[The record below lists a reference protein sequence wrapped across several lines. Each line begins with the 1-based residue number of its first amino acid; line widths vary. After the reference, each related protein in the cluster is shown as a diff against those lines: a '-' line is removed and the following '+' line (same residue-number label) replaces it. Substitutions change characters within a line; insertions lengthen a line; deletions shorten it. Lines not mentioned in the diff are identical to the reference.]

1 MKTILYII
9 LSLLLFTTL
18 NLAGQEA
25 KKVFHQ
31 AMEQEIARNMKDLH
45 LKGMKDPFY
54 IGLNILDAKY
64 FFVHSSLG
72 ALIKSAENSNRYS
85 LNSRILVGDF
95 NSNNLNYRNSFGLL
109 SGITTFPLD
118 NSIQAV
124 QRNLWLLFDRG
135 YKSATE
141 SFEAKQSAIKST
153 TQNEDISGLPDFT
166 SSEKVTVEKPETEL
180 KFNNEKLVQ
189 YSNEISAVFKSYKWL
204 SSSWV
209 RIAGIK
215 GNIYYSNSEGS
226 KATYPS
232 SLIRLIVSAETQMA
246 NGEILELYRIYHALN
261 EAGLPTKEQVILDAK
276 AIAETLSELKNAP
289 VFDDVYN
296 GPVLFE
302 DQAAGEVVRKTMF
315 YGYTDNLY
323 SVRVPVSGNSGSNQE
338 AQKTVATDDRIGK
351 KISADGLS
359 VMAKPLLTEFNGI
372 QLIGTIP
379 IDMDGTVPPAETSLI
394 ENGILKN
401 LLCGRIPTAKL
412 KSSNGHMR
420 TSYSL
425 NTTVAPGV
433 IEVDFAGGISKTE
446 LKKKLMETAISEGL
460 DYALIVREMT
470 PNFSEFRKIYKVDA
484 KTGTEQLVRSAG
496 FKGLKMSDLR
506 KIIGA
511 GNGKMVFNTT
521 TGEDLWLKG
530 ESLNG
535 CPTTFISPDAFLFRE
550 IEVTKQSKSN
560 MTKLP
565 IVKNPMEL

>member
-1 MKTILYII
+1 
-9 LSLLLFTTL
+9 
-18 NLAGQEA
+18 
-25 KKVFHQ
+25 
-31 AMEQEIARNMKDLH
+31 MKDLH